1 MVILTGIDGLEIRE
15 LKFIKV
21 DVDLSDTKDFEIQI
35 PASEWSSDL
44 EYKGR
49 VFIPGTEY
57 GGRIGGKGA
66 STQKDVRTTRDSM
79 GMAIAA
85 GSSIAENAAGRTAGL
100 SAIS

>member
-49 VFIPGTEY
+49 VF
-57 GGRIGGKGA
+57 
-66 STQKDVRTTRDSM
+66 
-79 GMAIAA
+79 MAPNMVEESEEKERVHRKMCAP
-85 GSSIAENAAGRTAGL
+85 
-100 SAIS
+100 

>member
-57 GGRIGGKGA
+57 GGRKR
-66 STQKDVRTTRDSM
+66 SEYTERCTHHKRTYLER
-79 GMAIAA
+79 
-85 GSSIAENAAGRTAGL
+85 NA
-100 SAIS
+100 